1 MKVILT
7 EKPSVARDIAKCLS
21 INNKRDGYFEGN
33 GYQITWAFGHLVEL
47 KEPDEYNPAW
57 KRWSLEALPIIPE
70 QFGLKARGDASAQKQ
85 LNTIKQLFN
94 AADEIICA
102 TDAGREG
109 ELIFRYILTWA
120 GCLQKPFKRLWISSL
135 TDDAIRK
142 GFDSLKDGHV
152 YDGLYRAAKCRSESD
167 WIVGLNATRLY
178 TLKFGGQGGLWTIG
192 RVQTPVLALIVQ
204 KDSEIS
210 RFVAKDFWELHA
222 LYRDT
227 DFHYIGGR
235 FDHKADAE
243 ALLSQISGQDFKI
256 TEVKGKRESISPPLL
271 YDLTDLQ
278 KDMSV
283 RYGLTADQTLTSA
296 QQLYEKKHITYPRTD
311 SRCLSGDMK
320 SGMKPLLTKLRTH
333 FGPQIEPLDLDK
345 LALSSRIFND
355 AKVSDH
361 HAIIPTTLL
370 AGSLSGPEV
379 KVYEA
384 IVQRFIAAFYP
395 PCIKQITTVL
405 GSIHLPLPQGEGRG
419 EGNTVD
425 LSNEEPS
432 PKGEGWVR
440 GNQNKEKSL
449 FKSPHPSLL
458 PEREGAYVLKSTV
471 LLGEGKIKD
480 ESSTVK
486 FKTTGT
492 IIESSGWQ
500 VLYKNEAT
508 YQPDKTVKIL
518 PNFVQGET
526 GPQQPSITQGKTTP
540 PKPYNEASLLSIMES
555 AGKTCDDEQLKEAL
569 KEKGLG
575 TPATRASI
583 IEVLI
588 KRNYIQR
595 QKKTLLS
602 TESGRHL
609 IAIIADDRLKS
620 AAMTG
625 EWEAKLK
632 KIEHNDY
639 DPDRFMDEIT
649 RFTQKIKDQSDR
661 PLYDQSRLGDCPL
674 CGHPVIEGRKGY
686 GCSDWKAGCQFVLW
700 KQVYGLPVTSDM
712 ACQLLQT
719 NRTLHCYAI
728 KLNDEIFNAQLTLN
742 KQGETGYIKA
752 ESGQRSAVKE
762 GLADCPLCNG
772 KIIETPK
779 AYSCSEWRNGC
790 KMTIWKTVAHKK
802 ITAAM
807 AKKLLNKGETGL
819 LKGFKS
825 AKGTE
830 FEANLRL
837 VEGKVEM
844 DFVGR

>member
-7 EKPSVARDIAKCLS
+7 EKPSVARDIAKCLG

-47 KEPDEYNPAW
+47 KEPDEYNQAW
-57 KRWSLEALPIIPE
+57 KRWSLESLPIIPE

-85 LNTIKQLFN
+85 LNTIKHLFK

-109 ELIFRYILTWA
+109 ELIFRYILSWT

-142 GFDSLKDGHV
+142 GFAQLQEGHA

-178 TLKFGGQGGLWTIG
+178 TLKFGRQGGLWTIG

-210 RFVAKDFWELHA
+210 NFVPKDFWELHT
-222 LYRDT
+222 LYRDA
-227 DFHYIGGR
+227 DFQYVGGR
-235 FDHKADAE
+235 FDRKTDAE
-243 ALLSQISGQDFKI
+243 SLLNRIVERDFRI

-278 KDMSV
+278 KDMSI
-283 RYGLTADQTLTSA
+283 RYGLTADQTLASA
-296 QQLYEKKHITYPRTD
+296 QQLYEKKHVTYPRTD
-311 SRCLSGDMK
+311 SRYLTNDMK
-320 SGMKPLLTKLRTH
+320 PGMKPLLTKLRTN
-333 FGPQIEPLDLDK
+333 FGLQIEPLDLDK
-345 LALSSRIFND
+345 LPLSSRIFND
-355 AKVSDH
+355 AKVTDH
-361 HAIIPTTLL
+361 HAIIPTTIL
-370 AGSLSGPEV
+370 AASLSGHEA

-405 GSIHLPLPQGEGRG
+405 GSVCRPLPEGEG
-419 EGNTVD
+419 
-425 LSNEEPS
+425 
-432 PKGEGWVR
+432 
-440 GNQNKEKSL
+440 
-449 FKSPHPSLL
+449 
-458 PEREGAYVLKSTV
+458 VLKIES
-471 LLGEGKIKD
+471 GEADTI
-480 ESSTVK
+480 K

-492 IIESSGWQ
+492 IIESPGWQ
-500 VLYKNEAT
+500 VLYKNDVLKSS
-508 YQPDKTVKIL
+508 DKEPKIL
-518 PNFVQGET
+518 PNFLQGET
-526 GPQQPSITQGKTTP
+526 GPHQPSINQGKTTP

-609 IAIIADDRLKS
+609 ISIIADDRLKS

-639 DPDRFMDEIT
+639 DPDQFMAEIIQ
-649 RFTQKIKDQSDR
+649 FTQKIKDQSDR

-686 GCSDWKAGCQFVLW
+686 GCSDWKAGCRFVLW
-700 KQVYGLPVTSDM
+700 KQMYGVPVTQDI

-719 NRTLHCYAI
+719 SRTLHSYAI
-728 KLNDEIFNAQLTLN
+728 KLNDEVFNALLTLN
-742 KQGETGYIKA
+742 KRGETGYIKA
-752 ESGQRSAVKE
+752 ESAQRSVVKE
-762 GLADCPLCNG
+762 AIADCPLCNG

-807 AKKLLNKGETGL
+807 AKKLLSKGETGL

-830 FEANLRL
+830 FEVNLKL
-837 VEGKVEM
+837 VDGKVEM
-844 DFVGR
+844 DFAGHK

>member
-47 KEPDEYNPAW
+47 KEPDEYNKAW
-57 KRWSLEALPIIPE
+57 KRWSLESLPIIPE

-85 LNTIKQLFN
+85 LNTIKHLFK

-109 ELIFRYILTWA
+109 ELIFRYILSWA
-120 GCLQKPFKRLWISSL
+120 ECVHKPFKRLWISSL
-135 TDDAIRK
+135 TDESIRN
-142 GFDSLKDGHV
+142 GFAKLQDGHT

-178 TLKFGGQGGLWTIG
+178 TLKFGQQGSLWTIG

-204 KDSEIS
+204 KDAEIS
-210 RFVAKDFWELHA
+210 SFIPKDFWELHT
-222 LYRDT
+222 LYRDA
-227 DFHYIGGR
+227 DFQYVGGR
-235 FDHKADAE
+235 FDNKAAAE
-243 ALLSQISGQDFKI
+243 TLLSQIAERDFQV
-256 TEVKGKRESISPPLL
+256 TEVKGKKETLSPPLL

-278 KDMSV
+278 KDMSI
-283 RYGLTADQTLTSA
+283 RYGLTADQTLGAA
-296 QQLYEKKHITYPRTD
+296 QQLYEKKHVTYPRTD
-311 SRCLSGDMK
+311 SRYLTNDMK
-320 SGMKPLLTKLRTH
+320 PGMKPLLNRLRSK
-333 FGPQIEPLDLDK
+333 FDQQIEPLDLDK
-345 LALSSRIFND
+345 LTLSSRIFND

-361 HAIIPTTLL
+361 HAIIPTTALP
-370 AGSLSGPEV
+370 GSLSGHEA

-384 IVQRFIAAFYP
+384 IAQRFIAVFYP

-405 GSIHLPLPQGEGRG
+405 GSIVGE
-419 EGNTVD
+419 TLV
-425 LSNEEPS
+425 STS
-432 PKGEGWVR
+432 PAKAAPTI
-440 GNQNKEKSL
+440 N
-449 FKSPHPSLL
+449 
-458 PEREGAYVLKSTV
+458 
-471 LLGEGKIKD
+471 
-480 ESSTVK
+480 

-492 IIESSGWQ
+492 IIESPGWQ
-500 VLYKNEAT
+500 VLYKNDSLSRS
-508 YQPDKTVKIL
+508 DKESKIL
-518 PNFVQGET
+518 PNFVKGET
-526 GPQQPSITQGKTTP
+526 GPQQPSINQGKTTP

-595 QKKTLLS
+595 QKKTLIS

-609 IAIIADDRLKS
+609 ISIIADDRLKS

-632 KIEHNDY
+632 KIEHNAY
-639 DPDRFMDEIT
+639 DPDQFMAEII
-649 RFTQKIKDQSDR
+649 RFTQKIKDESDR

-700 KQVYGLPVTSDM
+700 KQMYGVPVTRDM
-712 ACQLLQT
+712 ACQLLQ
-719 NRTLHCYAI
+719 NARTLHSYAI
-728 KLNDEIFNAQLTLN
+728 KLNDEVFNAQLTLN
-742 KQGETGYIKA
+742 RQGETGYVKA
-752 ESGQRSAVKE
+752 ESAQRSVVKE
-762 GLADCPLCNG
+762 AIADCPLCNG

-790 KMTIWKTVAHKK
+790 KMAIWKTVAHKK
-802 ITAAM
+802 ITVAM
-807 AKKLLNKGETGL
+807 AKKLLNKGETGV

-825 AKGTE
+825 GTGAE
-830 FEANLRL
+830 FEANLKL
-837 VEGKVEM
+837 IDGKVEM
-844 DFVGR
+844 AFGER

>member
-7 EKPSVARDIAKCLS
+7 EKPSVARDIAKCLN

-57 KRWSLEALPIIPE
+57 KRWSLDALPIIPE

-85 LNTIKQLFN
+85 LNTIKQLFK

-109 ELIFRYILTWA
+109 ELIFRYILSWA
-120 GCLQKPFKRLWISSL
+120 GCLQKTFKRLWISSL

-178 TLKFGGQGGLWTIG
+178 TLKFGGQGSLWTIG

-204 KDSEIS
+204 KDAEIS
-210 RFVAKDFWELHA
+210 SFVPKDFWELHA

-235 FDHKADAE
+235 FDHKAEAE
-243 ALLSQISGQDFKI
+243 SLLSQIVEREFMI

-320 SGMKPLLTKLRTH
+320 SGMKPLLTKLGIH

-355 AKVSDH
+355 AKVTDH

-370 AGSLSGPEV
+370 AGSLSGPEA

-405 GSIHLPLPQGEGRG
+405 GS
-419 EGNTVD
+419 
-425 LSNEEPS
+425 
-432 PKGEGWVR
+432 VR
-440 GNQNKEKSL
+440 TETAVT
-449 FKSPHPSLL
+449 
-458 PEREGAYVLKSTV
+458 E
-471 LLGEGKIKD
+471 
-480 ESSTVK
+480 VK

-492 IIESSGWQ
+492 IIESPGWQ

-508 YQPDKTVKIL
+508 YQPDKTLKIL
-518 PNFVQGET
+518 PNFVQGEA

-639 DPDRFMDEIT
+639 DPDRFMDEII

-700 KQVYGLPVTSDM
+700 KQVYGLPVTPDM

-719 NRTLHCYAI
+719 NRTLHCYAV

-844 DFVGR
+844 DFAGR

>member
-57 KRWSLEALPIIPE
+57 KRWSLESLPIIPE
-70 QFGLKARGDASAQKQ
+70 QFGLKARGDAQAQKQ
-85 LNTIKQLFN
+85 LNTIKHLFKS
-94 AADEIICA
+94 ADEIICA

-109 ELIFRYILTWA
+109 ELIFRYILSWA

-135 TDDAIRK
+135 TDDAIRQ
-142 GFDSLKDGHV
+142 GFARLQDGHV

-178 TLKFGGQGGLWTIG
+178 TLKFGGQGSLWTIG

-204 KDSEIS
+204 KDSDIS
-210 RFVAKDFWELHA
+210 SFVPKDFWELHS
-222 LYRDT
+222 LYRDA
-227 DFHYIGGR
+227 DFQYAGGR
-235 FDHKADAE
+235 FDNKADAE
-243 ALLSQISGQDFKI
+243 ALLSRIAERDFRI
-256 TEVKGKRESISPPLL
+256 DSVKGKKESLSPPLL

-278 KDMSV
+278 KDMSI
-283 RYGLTADQTLTSA
+283 RYGLTADQTLSAA
-296 QQLYEKKHITYPRTD
+296 QQLYEKKHVTYPRTD
-311 SRCLSGDMK
+311 SRYLTNDMK
-320 SGMKPLLTKLRTH
+320 PGMKPLLTKLRSK
-333 FGPQIEPLDLDK
+333 FEQQIEQLALDK
-345 LALSSRIFND
+345 LTLSSRIFND

-361 HAIIPTTLL
+361 HAIIPTTALP
-370 AGSLSGPEV
+370 GSLSGNEA
-379 KVYEA
+379 KVFDA
-384 IVQRFIAAFYP
+384 IALRFIAAFYP
-395 PCIKQITTVL
+395 PCVKQITTVL
-405 GSIHLPLPQGEGRG
+405 GEICPPLPQGEDGG
-419 EGNTVD
+419 EGI
-425 LSNEEPS
+425 
-432 PKGEGWVR
+432 
-440 GNQNKEKSL
+440 
-449 FKSPHPSLL
+449 
-458 PEREGAYVLKSTV
+458 LKS
-471 LLGEGKIKD
+471 
-480 ESSTVK
+480 ESSIVK

-492 IIESSGWQ
+492 IIESPGWQ
-500 VLYKNEAT
+500 VLYKNDAAG
-508 YQPDKTVKIL
+508 QSDKTLKIL
-518 PNFVQGET
+518 PNFIEGET
-526 GPQQPSITQGKTTP
+526 GPQQPSINQGKTTP

-609 IAIIADDRLKS
+609 ISIIADDRLKS

-639 DPDRFMDEIT
+639 DPDQFMAEII
-649 RFTQKIKDQSDR
+649 RFTQKIKDESDK

-686 GCSDWKAGCQFVLW
+686 GCSDWKAGCGFVLW
-700 KQVYGLPVTSDM
+700 KDMYGVPVSRDM
-712 ACQLLQT
+712 ACQLLQ
-719 NRTLHCYAI
+719 NARTLHTYAI
-728 KLNDEIFNAQLTLN
+728 KLNEDVFNAQLTLS

-752 ESGQRSAVKE
+752 GAGQRPAVTE
-762 GLADCPLCNG
+762 AIADCPLCNG

-807 AKKLLNKGETGL
+807 AKKLLSNGETGI

-830 FEANLRL
+830 FEANLKL
-837 VEGKVEM
+837 VDGKVEM
-844 DFVGR
+844 DFAGR

>member
-7 EKPSVARDIAKCLS
+7 EKPSVARDIAKCMN

-57 KRWSLEALPIIPE
+57 KRWTLESLPIIPQ
-70 QFGLKARGDASAQKQ
+70 QFGLKARGDAQAQKQ
-85 LNTIKQLFN
+85 LNTIKHLFK

-109 ELIFRYILTWA
+109 ELIFRYILSWA
-120 GCLQKPFKRLWISSL
+120 ECLQKPFKRLWISSL

-142 GFDSLKDGHV
+142 GFAALQEGQA

-204 KDSEIS
+204 KDSDIS
-210 RFVAKDFWELHA
+210 NFIAKDFWELHS

-227 DFHYIGGR
+227 DFQYAGGR
-235 FDHKADAE
+235 FDHKPDAE
-243 ALLSQISGQDFKI
+243 ALLSQITGQDFRI
-256 TEVKGKRESISPPLL
+256 TSVKGKRELLNPPLL

-278 KDMSV
+278 KDMSI
-283 RYGLTADQTLTSA
+283 RYGLTADQTLSCT
-296 QQLYEKKHITYPRTD
+296 QQLYEKKHVTYPRTD
-311 SRCLSGDMK
+311 SRYLTNDMK
-320 SGMKPLLTKLRTH
+320 SAMKPLLTTLRAN
-333 FGPQIEPLDLDK
+333 FGPQIEALNLDK
-345 LALSSRIFND
+345 LALSARIFND

-361 HAIIPTTLL
+361 HAIIPTSTLP
-370 AGSLSGPEV
+370 GSLPSHEA

-384 IVQRFIAAFYP
+384 IVQRFIAVFYP
-395 PCIKQITTVL
+395 PCVKQITTVL
-405 GSIHLPLPQGEGRG
+405 GETA
-419 EGNTVD
+419 N
-425 LSNEEPS
+425 
-432 PKGEGWVR
+432 
-440 GNQNKEKSL
+440 
-449 FKSPHPSLL
+449 
-458 PEREGAYVLKSTV
+458 A
-471 LLGEGKIKD
+471 
-480 ESSTVK
+480 VK

-492 IIESSGWQ
+492 IIESPGWQ
-500 VLYKNEAT
+500 VLYKNEASNQT
-508 YQPDKTVKIL
+508 DKTLKIL
-518 PNFVQGET
+518 PNFVEGET
-526 GPQQPSITQGKTTP
+526 GPQQPSINQGKTTP

-595 QKKTLLS
+595 QKKTLIS

-609 IAIIADDRLKS
+609 ISIIADDRLKS

-639 DPDRFMDEIT
+639 DPDQFMAEIIQ
-649 RFTQKIKDQSDR
+649 FTQKIKDESDR
-661 PLYDQSRLGDCPL
+661 QLFDPSRLGDCPL

-700 KQVYGLPVTSDM
+700 KQMYGVPVTMDM
-712 ACQLLQT
+712 ARQLLQ
-719 NRTLHCYAI
+719 NGRTLHSYAI
-728 KLNDEIFNAQLTLN
+728 KLNDEVFNAQLTLN
-742 KQGETGYIKA
+742 KQGETTYIKA
-752 ESGQRSAVKE
+752 ESGPRPSVKE
-762 GLADCPLCNG
+762 AIADCPLCNG

-790 KMTIWKTVAHKK
+790 KMAIWKTVAHKK
-802 ITAAM
+802 ITIPM
-807 AKKLLNKGETGL
+807 AKKLLSKGETGL

-825 AKGTE
+825 GKGAE
-830 FEANLRL
+830 FEANLKL

-844 DFVGR
+844 DFAGR

>member
-21 INNKRDGYFEGN
+21 ITNKRDGYFEGN

-47 KEPDEYNPAW
+47 KEPDEYDKAW
-57 KRWSLEALPIIPE
+57 KRWSLEFLPIIPE
-70 QFGLKARGDASAQKQ
+70 QFGLKARGDAQAQKQ
-85 LNTIKQLFN
+85 LNTIKRLFK

-109 ELIFRYILTWA
+109 ELIFRYILSWTE
-120 GCLQKPFKRLWISSL
+120 CLQKPFKRLWISSL

-142 GFDSLKDGHV
+142 GFAGLQDGHA

-178 TLKFGGQGGLWTIG
+178 TLKFSQQGGLWTIG

-204 KDSEIS
+204 KDLDIS
-210 RFVAKDFWELHA
+210 NFTPKDFWELHA
-222 LYRDT
+222 LYRDV
-227 DFHYIGGR
+227 DFQYIGGR
-235 FDHKADAE
+235 FDHKADAD
-243 ALLSQISGQDFKI
+243 ALLNQIAERDFTI
-256 TEVKGKRESISPPLL
+256 TSVKGKQESISPPLL

-278 KDMSV
+278 KDMSI
-283 RYGLTADQTLTSA
+283 RHGLTADQTLTCT
-296 QQLYEKKHITYPRTD
+296 QQLYEKKHVTYPRTD
-311 SRCLSGDMK
+311 SRCLTNDMK
-320 SGMKPLLTKLRTH
+320 PGMKPLLTKLRTN
-333 FGPQIEPLDLDK
+333 FGPLIELLNLDK
-345 LALSSRIFND
+345 LTLGSRIFND

-361 HAIIPTTLL
+361 HAIIPTTALP
-370 AGSLSGPEV
+370 GGLSGNDA

-405 GSIHLPLPQGEGRG
+405 GSVGTDPVIQ
-419 EGNTVD
+419 
-425 LSNEEPS
+425 
-432 PKGEGWVR
+432 
-440 GNQNKEKSL
+440 
-449 FKSPHPSLL
+449 FKS
-458 PEREGAYVLKSTV
+458 
-471 LLGEGKIKD
+471 
-480 ESSTVK
+480 
-486 FKTTGT
+486 TGT
-492 IIESSGWQ
+492 IIESPGWQ
-500 VLYKNEAT
+500 VVYKNDAPSR
-508 YQPDKTVKIL
+508 QDKEQKIL
-518 PNFVQGET
+518 PSFVQGET
-526 GPQQPSITQGKTTP
+526 GPHQPSINQGKTTP

-609 IAIIADDRLKS
+609 ISIIADDRLKS

-632 KIEHNDY
+632 KIEHNHY
-639 DPDRFMDEIT
+639 DPDQFMAEIIQFT
-649 RFTQKIKDQSDR
+649 RKIKDQSDR
-661 PLYDQSRLGDCPL
+661 PLYDQSRLGDCPV
-674 CGHPVIEGRKGY
+674 CGKPIIEGRKGY
-686 GCSDWKAGCQFVLW
+686 GCSDWKAGCKFVLW
-700 KQVYGLPVTSDM
+700 KEMVGVPVSRDM
-712 ACQLLQT
+712 ACQLLQNT
-719 NRTLHCYAI
+719 RTLKSYAI
-728 KLNDEIFNAQLTLN
+728 KLNDEVFNAQLTLN
-742 KQGETGYIKA
+742 KQGEISYIKT
-752 ESGQRSAVKE
+752 EPGQRSDAKE
-762 GLADCPLCNG
+762 AIADCPLCNG
-772 KIIETPK
+772 KIIETAK

-790 KMTIWKTVAHKK
+790 KMAIWKTVAHKK
-802 ITAAM
+802 ISAAM
-807 AKKLLNKGETGL
+807 ARKLLSNGETGM

-825 AKGTE
+825 AKGNA

-837 VEGKVEM
+837 VDGKVEM
-844 DFVGR
+844 DFAGHE

>member
-21 INNKRDGYFEGN
+21 ISNKRDGYFEGN

-47 KEPDEYNPAW
+47 KEPDEYNQAW
-57 KRWSLEALPIIPE
+57 KRWSLESLPIIPE

-85 LNTIKQLFN
+85 LNTIKHLFK

-109 ELIFRYILTWA
+109 ELIFRYILSWA
-120 GCLQKPFKRLWISSL
+120 ECVQKPFKRLWISSL

-142 GFDSLKDGHV
+142 GFAGLQEGHA

-178 TLKFGGQGGLWTIG
+178 TLKFGQQGGLWTIG

-204 KDSEIS
+204 KDSDIS
-210 RFVAKDFWELHA
+210 SFIPKDFWELHT
-222 LYRDT
+222 LYRDA
-227 DFHYIGGR
+227 DFQYVGGR
-235 FDHKADAE
+235 FDNKADAE
-243 ALLSQISGQDFKI
+243 TLLSQISGRDFRI
-256 TEVKGKRESISPPLL
+256 TDVKGKRESLSPPLL

-278 KDMSV
+278 KDMSI
-283 RYGLTADQTLTSA
+283 RYGLTADQTLSSA
-296 QQLYEKKHITYPRTD
+296 QQLYEKKHVTYPRTD
-311 SRCLSGDMK
+311 SRCLTNDMK
-320 SGMKPLLTKLRTH
+320 PGMKPLLTKLRSK
-333 FGPQIEPLDLDK
+333 FEQQIELLDLDK
-345 LALSSRIFND
+345 LTLSSRIFND
-355 AKVSDH
+355 AKVTDH
-361 HAIIPTTLL
+361 HAIIPTTALP
-370 AGSLSGPEV
+370 GSLSGHEA

-405 GSIHLPLPQGEGRG
+405 GSIVGE
-419 EGNTVD
+419 TLV
-425 LSNEEPS
+425 
-432 PKGEGWVR
+432 
-440 GNQNKEKSL
+440 
-449 FKSPHPSLL
+449 
-458 PEREGAYVLKSTV
+458 STSAA
-471 LLGEGKIKD
+471 KAAP
-480 ESSTVK
+480 TVK

-492 IIESSGWQ
+492 IIESPGWQ
-500 VLYKNEAT
+500 VLYKNDASS
-508 YQPDKTVKIL
+508 QSDKTLKIL

-526 GPQQPSITQGKTTP
+526 GPQQPSINQGKTTP

-588 KRNYIQR
+588 RRNYIQR

-609 IAIIADDRLKS
+609 ISIIADDRLKS

-639 DPDRFMDEIT
+639 DPDQFMAEIIQ
-649 RFTQKIKDQSDR
+649 FTQKIKDESDK
-661 PLYDQSRLGDCPL
+661 PLYDQNRLGDCPL
-674 CGHPVIEGRKGY
+674 CQNPVIEGRKGY
-686 GCSDWKAGCQFVLW
+686 GCSDWKAGCRFVLW
-700 KQVYGLPVTSDM
+700 KQLYGVPVTRDM
-712 ACQLLQT
+712 ACQLLQNT
-719 NRTLHCYAI
+719 RTLHSYAI
-728 KLNDEIFNAQLTLN
+728 KLNDEVFNAQLTLN
-742 KQGETGYIKA
+742 KQGEAGVSKT
-752 ESGQRSAVKE
+752 ESGQRPFVKE
-762 GLADCPLCNG
+762 AIADCPLCNG
-772 KIIETPK
+772 KIIETVK

-790 KMTIWKTVAHKK
+790 KMAIWKTVAHKK

-807 AKKLLNKGETGL
+807 AKKLLSNGETGM

-825 AKGTE
+825 GKGTE
-830 FEANLRL
+830 FEANLKL
-837 VEGKVEM
+837 VDGKVEM
-844 DFVGR
+844 VFGGR

>member
-1 MKVILT
+1 MKVILA
-7 EKPSVARDIAKCLS
+7 EKPSVARDIAKCLNIS
-21 INNKRDGYFEGN
+21 NKRDGYFEGN

-57 KRWSLEALPIIPE
+57 KRWSLESLPIIPE

-85 LNTIKQLFN
+85 LNTIKRLFK

-109 ELIFRYILTWA
+109 ELIFRYILSWT

-135 TDDAIRK
+135 TDDAIRS
-142 GFDSLKDGHV
+142 GFAKLQDGHA

-178 TLKFGGQGGLWTIG
+178 TLKFGGQGSLWTIG

-204 KDSEIS
+204 KDAEIS
-210 RFVAKDFWELHA
+210 NFVSKDFWELHT
-222 LYRDT
+222 LYREA
-227 DFHYIGGR
+227 DFQYVGGR

-243 ALLSQISGQDFKI
+243 ALLSQIAGQDFKI
-256 TEVKGKRESISPPLL
+256 TEVKGKKETLSPPLL

-278 KDMSV
+278 KDMSI
-283 RYGLTADQTLTSA
+283 RYGLTADQTLSAA
-296 QQLYEKKHITYPRTD
+296 QQLYEKKHVTYPRTD
-311 SRCLSGDMK
+311 SRFLTNDMK
-320 SGMKPLLTKLRTH
+320 PGMKPLLSKLRTK
-333 FGPQIEPLDLDK
+333 FEQQIEPLDLDK
-345 LALSSRIFND
+345 LALSSRLFND
-355 AKVSDH
+355 AKVTDH
-361 HAIIPTTLL
+361 HAIIPTSALPGT
-370 AGSLSGPEV
+370 LSGNEA

-384 IVQRFIAAFYP
+384 IVQRFVAAFYP

-405 GSIHLPLPQGEGRG
+405 GSICPPLPEGEGRG
-419 EGNTVD
+419 EGGLNG
-425 LSNEEPS
+425 ES
-432 PKGEGWVR
+432 PV
-440 GNQNKEKSL
+440 
-449 FKSPHPSLL
+449 
-458 PEREGAYVLKSTV
+458 
-471 LLGEGKIKD
+471 
-480 ESSTVK
+480 VK
-486 FKTTGT
+486 FKTAGT
-492 IIESSGWQ
+492 IIESPGWQ
-500 VLYKNEAT
+500 VLYKNEASS
-508 YQPDKTVKIL
+508 QSDKTQKIL
-518 PNFVQGET
+518 PNFVKGET
-526 GPQQPSITQGKTTP
+526 GPQQPSVNQGKTTP

-595 QKKTLLS
+595 QKKTLVS

-609 IAIIADDRLKS
+609 ISIIADDRLKS

-639 DPDRFMDEIT
+639 DPDRFMAEII
-649 RFTQKIKDQSDR
+649 RFTQKIKDESDK

-700 KQVYGLPVTSDM
+700 KEIYGVPVTPDM
-712 ACQLLQT
+712 ACQLLQ
-719 NRTLHCYAI
+719 NSRTLHPYAI
-728 KLNDEIFNAQLTLN
+728 KLNDEVFNAQLTLN
-742 KQGETGYIKA
+742 KQGETGYSKA
-752 ESGQRSAVKE
+752 ESRQRPAVKE
-762 GLADCPLCNG
+762 AIADCPLCNG
-772 KIIETPK
+772 KIIETAK
-779 AYSCSEWRNGC
+779 AYSCSEWRSGC
-790 KMTIWKTVAHKK
+790 KMAIWKTVAHKK

-807 AKKLLNKGETGL
+807 ARKLLSNGETGL

-825 AKGTE
+825 GKGTE
-830 FEANLRL
+830 FEANLKL

-844 DFVGR
+844 EFSGR

>member
-7 EKPSVARDIAKCLS
+7 EKPSVARDIAKCLN

-57 KRWSLEALPIIPE
+57 KRWTLESLPIIPE

-85 LNTIKQLFN
+85 LNTIKHLFKT
-94 AADEIICA
+94 ADEIICA

-109 ELIFRYILTWA
+109 ELIFRYILSWS
-120 GCLQKPFKRLWISSL
+120 GCVQKPFKRLWISSL
-135 TDDAIRK
+135 TDDAIRQ
-142 GFDSLKDGHV
+142 GFAKLQEGHA

-178 TLKFGGQGGLWTIG
+178 TLKFGQQGGLWTIG

-204 KDSEIS
+204 KDLDIS
-210 RFVAKDFWELHA
+210 SFVPKDFWELHT
-222 LYRDT
+222 LYRNA
-227 DFHYIGGR
+227 DFQYAGGR
-235 FDHKADAE
+235 FDNKADAE
-243 ALLSQISGQDFKI
+243 TLLSQIAERDFQVDS
-256 TEVKGKRESISPPLL
+256 VKGKRELISPPLL

-278 KDMSV
+278 KDMSI
-283 RYGLTADQTLTSA
+283 RHGLTADQTLSCA
-296 QQLYEKKHITYPRTD
+296 QQLYEKKHVTYPRTD
-311 SRCLSGDMK
+311 SRYLTNDMK
-320 SGMKPLLTKLRTH
+320 PGMKPLLTKLSTN
-333 FGPQIEPLDLDK
+333 FGPQIEPIDLDK
-345 LALSSRIFND
+345 LTLSSRIFND

-361 HAIIPTTLL
+361 HAIIPTTALP
-370 AGSLSGPEV
+370 GSLSGHEA

-384 IVQRFIAAFYP
+384 IVLRFIAAFYP
-395 PCIKQITTVL
+395 PCVKQITTVL

-419 EGNTVD
+419 EG
-425 LSNEEPS
+425 E
-432 PKGEGWVR
+432 
-440 GNQNKEKSL
+440 
-449 FKSPHPSLL
+449 
-458 PEREGAYVLKSTV
+458 
-471 LLGEGKIKD
+471 IKD
-480 ESSTVK
+480 ASSIVK

-492 IIESSGWQ
+492 IIESPGWQ
-500 VLYKNEAT
+500 ALYKNDALK
-508 YQPDKTVKIL
+508 QSDKELKIL
-518 PNFVQGET
+518 PNFVEGET
-526 GPQQPSITQGKTTP
+526 GPQQPSVNQGKTTP

-595 QKKTLLS
+595 QKKTLVS

-609 IAIIADDRLKS
+609 ISIIADDRLKS

-639 DPDRFMDEIT
+639 DPDRFMTEIIQ
-649 RFTQKIKDQSDR
+649 FTQKIKDQSDK
-661 PLYDQSRLGDCPL
+661 PLYDRSRLGDCPL

-700 KQVYGLPVTSDM
+700 KEMYGVPVTPDM
-712 ACQLLQT
+712 ACQLLQNT
-719 NRTLHCYAI
+719 RTLNSYAI
-728 KLNDEIFNAQLTLN
+728 KLDDEVFNAQLTLN

-752 ESGQRSAVKE
+752 ESGQRANEKE
-762 GLADCPLCNG
+762 AIADCPLCNG

-790 KMTIWKTVAHKK
+790 KMAIWKTVAHKK
-802 ITAAM
+802 ITVAM
-807 AKKLLNKGETGL
+807 AKKILSKGETGI

-830 FEANLRL
+830 FEANLKL
-837 VEGKVEM
+837 VDGKVEM
-844 DFVGR
+844 DFAGR

>member
-7 EKPSVARDIAKCLS
+7 EKPSVARDIAKCLGIS
-21 INNKRDGYFEGN
+21 HKHDGYFEGN

-57 KRWSLEALPIIPE
+57 KRWSLDSLPIIPE

-85 LNTIKQLFN
+85 LNIIKRLFKSS
-94 AADEIICA
+94 DEIVCA

-109 ELIFRYILTWA
+109 ELIFRYILSWT

-135 TDDAIRK
+135 TDDSIRN
-142 GFDSLKDGHV
+142 GFAKLQDGHA

-178 TLKFGGQGGLWTIG
+178 TLKFGQQRSLWTIG

-210 RFVAKDFWELHA
+210 HFVPKDFWELHT
-222 LYRDT
+222 LYRDA
-227 DFHYIGGR
+227 DFQYTGGR
-235 FDHKADAE
+235 IDHKTDAE
-243 ALLSQISGQDFKI
+243 TLLSQITGQDFQV
-256 TEVKGKRESISPPLL
+256 TEVKGKKETLSPPLL

-278 KDMSV
+278 KDMSI
-283 RYGLTADQTLTSA
+283 RYGLTADQTLSCA

-311 SRCLSGDMK
+311 SRYLTNDMK
-320 SGMKPLLTKLRTH
+320 PGMKPLLAKLRVK
-333 FGPQIEPLDLDK
+333 FEQQIEPLNLDQ
-345 LALSSRIFND
+345 LTMSNRIFND

-361 HAIIPTTLL
+361 HAIIPTTALP
-370 AGSLSGPEV
+370 GVLSGHETN
-379 KVYEA
+379 VYDA
-384 IVQRFIAAFYP
+384 IVRRFIAAFYP

-405 GSIHLPLPQGEGRG
+405 GE
-419 EGNTVD
+419 V
-425 LSNEEPS
+425 S
-432 PKGEGWVR
+432 P
-440 GNQNKEKSL
+440 
-449 FKSPHPSLL
+449 
-458 PEREGAYVLKSTV
+458 A
-471 LLGEGKIKD
+471 I
-480 ESSTVK
+480 K
-486 FKTTGT
+486 FKTTGA
-492 IIESSGWQ
+492 IIESPGWQ
-500 VLYKNEAT
+500 VLYKNDALK
-508 YQPDKTVKIL
+508 PSDKEPKIL
-518 PNFVQGET
+518 PNFVKGET
-526 GPQQPSITQGKTTP
+526 GPHRPSVNQGTTTP
-540 PKPYNEASLLSIMES
+540 PKPYNEASLLGIMES

-595 QKKTLLS
+595 QKKNLVS

-609 IAIIADDRLKS
+609 ISIIADDRLRS
-620 AAMTG
+620 ASMTG

-639 DPDRFMDEIT
+639 DPDRFMAEIIG
-649 RFTQKIKDQSDR
+649 FTQKIKDESER

-686 GCSDWKAGCQFVLW
+686 GCSDWKAGCRFVLW
-700 KQVYGLPVTSDM
+700 KQLYGVPVTSDM
-712 ACQLLQT
+712 ACQLLQKA
-719 NRTLHCYAI
+719 RTLHSYAI
-728 KLNDEIFNAQLTLN
+728 KLDDEVFDAQLTLN
-742 KQGETGYIKA
+742 KQGETGY
-752 ESGQRSAVKE
+752 VKDGP
-762 GLADCPLCNG
+762 GLRPALNEAIADCPLCNG

-802 ITAAM
+802 ITVAM
-807 AKKLLNKGETGL
+807 AKKLLNNGETGM

-825 AKGTE
+825 GKGVT
-830 FEANLRL
+830 FEANLKL
-837 VEGKVEM
+837 VGGKIEM
-844 DFVGR
+844 VFTER

>member
-7 EKPSVARDIAKCLS
+7 EKPSVARDIAKCLN

-57 KRWSLEALPIIPE
+57 KRWTLESLPIIPE
-70 QFGLKARGDASAQKQ
+70 QFGLKARGDAQAQKQ
-85 LNTIKQLFN
+85 LNTIKHLFI

-109 ELIFRYILTWA
+109 ELIFRYILSWTA
-120 GCLQKPFKRLWISSL
+120 CLQKPFKRLWISSL

-142 GFDSLKDGHV
+142 GFASLQEGQA

-178 TLKFGGQGGLWTIG
+178 TLKFGGQGSLWTIG

-204 KDSEIS
+204 KDSDIS
-210 RFVAKDFWELHA
+210 NFTPKDFWELHS

-227 DFHYIGGR
+227 DFQYVGGR
-235 FDHKADAE
+235 FDLQPDAE
-243 ALLSQISGQDFKI
+243 ALLSQITGQDFRV
-256 TEVKGKRESISPPLL
+256 THVKGKRELLNPPLL

-278 KDMSV
+278 KDMSI
-283 RYGLTADQTLTSA
+283 RYGLTADQTLSCT
-296 QQLYEKKHITYPRTD
+296 QQLYEKKHVTYPRTD
-311 SRCLSGDMK
+311 SRYLTNDMK
-320 SGMKPLLTKLRTH
+320 SAIKPLLTTLRTN
-333 FGPQIEPLDLDK
+333 FGPQIEPLNLDK
-345 LALSSRIFND
+345 LTLSARIFND

-361 HAIIPTTLL
+361 HAIIPTSILP
-370 AGSLSGPEV
+370 GSLPGHEA
-379 KVYEA
+379 KVYAA
-384 IVQRFIAAFYP
+384 IVQRFIAVFYP
-395 PCIKQITTVL
+395 PCVKQITTVL
-405 GSIHLPLPQGEGRG
+405 GETA
-419 EGNTVD
+419 N
-425 LSNEEPS
+425 
-432 PKGEGWVR
+432 
-440 GNQNKEKSL
+440 
-449 FKSPHPSLL
+449 
-458 PEREGAYVLKSTV
+458 A
-471 LLGEGKIKD
+471 
-480 ESSTVK
+480 VK

-492 IIESSGWQ
+492 IIESPGWQ
-500 VLYKNEAT
+500 VLYKNEASN
-508 YQPDKTVKIL
+508 QPDKTLKIL
-518 PNFVQGET
+518 PNFIEGET
-526 GPQQPSITQGKTTP
+526 GPQQPSINQGKTTP

-595 QKKTLLS
+595 QKKTLIS

-609 IAIIADDRLKS
+609 ISIIADDRLKS

-639 DPDRFMDEIT
+639 DPDQFMAEIIQ
-649 RFTQKIKDQSDR
+649 FTQKIKDESDR
-661 PLYDQSRLGDCPL
+661 QLFDPSRLGDCPL

-700 KQVYGLPVTSDM
+700 KQMYGVPITMDM
-712 ACQLLQT
+712 ACQLLQ
-719 NRTLHCYAI
+719 NGRTLHSFAI
-728 KLNDEIFNAQLTLN
+728 KLNDEVFNAQLTLN
-742 KQGETGYIKA
+742 KQGETAYIKA
-752 ESGQRSAVKE
+752 ESGQRATVQE
-762 GLADCPLCNG
+762 AIADCPLCNG

-790 KMTIWKTVAHKK
+790 KMVIWKTVAHKK
-802 ITAAM
+802 ITLAM
-807 AKKLLNKGETGL
+807 AKKLLSKGETGQ

-825 AKGTE
+825 GKGAE
-830 FEANLRL
+830 FEANLKL
-837 VEGKVEM
+837 VDGKVEM
-844 DFVGR
+844 DFAGR